1 MSGSFKHQP
10 STSGSGRTIFPKG
23 PQFDL
28 DNFSSRDFKVKDF
41 IESLSDSA
49 NPGNR
54 RSLPNNQSFDPK
66 PFIRTFEQA
75 QRRLNE
81 LSGDLELKENELSAA
96 VRRAE
101 AQHNSNTETLGGK
114 LNFTIE
120 RLQKIDQSLKSQ
132 AAAQCVGKA
141 AAENLL

>member
-1 MSGSFKHQP
+1 MSGSLKHQH

-28 DNFSSRDFKVKDF
+28 DNFSSRDFIVKDF

-49 NPGNR
+49 NPTNR
-54 RSLPNNQSFDPK
+54 RSLPNNQSFDTK

-75 QRRLNE
+75 QRRLND
-81 LSGDLELKENELSAA
+81 LSGDLELKENDLSAA

-101 AQHNSNTETLGGK
+101 AQHASNTGTLAGK
-114 LNFTIE
+114 VSATIE
-120 RLQKIDQSLKSQ
+120 RLQKIDESLKSQ
-132 AAAQCVGKA
+132 AGAGWG
-141 AAENLL
+141 